1 MRQEEEVDRNR
12 DGGEQVRC
20 LHLGGS
26 SLTAVVLAIEGEG
39 GDGKEL
45 TGMAGMARS
54 DLLRR
59 LQPSCVL
66 PSINNEFLR

>member
-1 MRQEEEVDRNR
+1 VKRNW
-12 DGGEQVRC
+12 DGGEHVRH

-26 SLTAVVLAIEGEG
+26 SPTAVVVAVAVAVEGEG
-39 GDGKEL
+39 GDGEEL

-66 PSINNEFLR
+66 PSTNNEFMR